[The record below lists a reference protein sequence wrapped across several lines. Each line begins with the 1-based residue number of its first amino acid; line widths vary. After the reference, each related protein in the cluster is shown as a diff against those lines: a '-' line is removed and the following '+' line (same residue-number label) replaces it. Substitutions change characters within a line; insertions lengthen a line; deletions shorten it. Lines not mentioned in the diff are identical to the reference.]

1 MYIAEVYLVWH
12 QWEMYLILRAL
23 RPQGR
28 GRSVGRENTLS
39 EAWVRRNGM
48 RNCGRGSEGVQLEC
62 K

>member
-28 GRSVGRENTLS
+28 GRSGREEHPLRG
-39 EAWVRRNGM
+39 EGGGYRM
-48 RNCGRGSEGVQLEC
+48 RNCPNGG
-62 K
+62 